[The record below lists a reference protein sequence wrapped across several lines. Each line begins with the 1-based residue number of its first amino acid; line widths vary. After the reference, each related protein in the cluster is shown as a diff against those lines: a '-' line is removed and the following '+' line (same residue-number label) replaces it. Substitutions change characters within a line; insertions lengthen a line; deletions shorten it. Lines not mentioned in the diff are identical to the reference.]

1 MEPRKFRAFAET
13 AAPWKIAVVWLSMCL
28 IWGSTW
34 LAIKIGLGTLPPL
47 SFAGIRFV
55 LAAVVLFAGC
65 ALAGVPILPRAR
77 ADWGFLALSGALA
90 FSVNHGLLFWGEQYI
105 SSGLAAVLQ
114 ATIPCFGLLMA
125 HGRLPGENLTV
136 RKLSGTLVGLA
147 GVAAIFWHQLSA
159 SGTMAFWGSAGI
171 VAGAVAVSYSNILV
185 KMRGSHLPPASMA
198 AWQMTF
204 GLLPLLLIGVWKE
217 GNPLQLSWTPV
228 SVACLL
234 YLSLVGSSLAFVL
247 FYWLVRRVAVTKS
260 MTIALITPG
269 VAVLLGWFVLSEPLS
284 LWTLAGGLAVLA
296 GTALVLIPG
305 KGSSKP

>member
-1 MEPRKFRAFAET
+1 MEPRKFRALADT
-13 AAPWKIAVVWLSMCL
+13 TAPWKIAVVFLSMCF

-55 LAAVVLFAGC
+55 IAAAVLFAGC
-65 ALAGVPILPRAR
+65 ALARIPILPQSR
-77 ADWGFLALSGALA
+77 ADWSFLAFTGALA
-90 FSVNHGLLFWGEQYI
+90 FSINHGLLFWGEQYI

-125 HGRLPGENLTV
+125 HGRLEGENLTA
-136 RKLSGTLVGLA
+136 RKLSGTLLGLV

-159 SGTMAFWGSAGI
+159 SGVMAFWGSAGI
-171 VAGAVAVSYSNILV
+171 VTGAAAVSLANILV
-185 KMRGSHLPPASMA
+185 KQRGSHLPPASMA

-204 GLLPLLLIGVWKE
+204 GLLPLLAVGLIKE
-217 GNPLQLSWTPV
+217 GSPFQLTWSPV

-234 YLSLVGSSLAFVL
+234 YLSLVGSSLAFIL
-247 FYWLVRRVAVTKS
+247 FYWLMRRVAATKS

-269 VAVLLGWFVLSEPLS
+269 VAVILGWLVLNEPLS
-284 LWTLAGGLAVLA
+284 LWTAVGGLAVLA
-296 GTALVLIPG
+296 GTALVLVP
-305 KGSSKP
+305 KR